1 MKDILILKDGTT
13 IELETGASI
22 GALTVLS
29 ETKSEMFE
37 KWDKFTSDNLA
48 EVVVKN
54 GDGVVVANYS
64 NLVLISETSVVNADG
79 TIKTVFNLREKTNIE
94 LDVEELKSDMDA
106 INNVLE
112 GE

>member
-29 ETKSEMFE
+29 ETKSEMLE

-64 NLVLISETSVVNADG
+64 NLVLVSETSVVNADG

-94 LDVEELKSDMDA
+94 LDVEALKSDMDA
-106 INNVLE
+106 INEALE
-112 GE
+112 D

>member
-1 MKDILILKDGTT
+1 MKDTLILKDETT

-29 ETKSEMFE
+29 ETKSEMLE

-54 GDGVVVANYS
+54 GDAVVVANYS
-64 NLVLISETSVVNADG
+64 NLALVSETSVINADG
-79 TIKTVFNLREKTNIE
+79 TIKTVFNLREKTKIE
-94 LDVEELKSDMDA
+94 LDVEALKSDMDA
-106 INNVLE
+106 INEALE
-112 GE
+112 D